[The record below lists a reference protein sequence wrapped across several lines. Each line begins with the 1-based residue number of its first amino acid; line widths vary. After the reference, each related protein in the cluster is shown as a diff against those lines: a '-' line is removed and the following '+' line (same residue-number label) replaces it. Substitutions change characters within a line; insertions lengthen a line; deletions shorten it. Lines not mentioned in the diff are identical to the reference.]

1 VIVTVGAVVSAL
13 TVKLTPLLLA
23 PPTVTTTF
31 PLVAPLGTVATMLVA
46 LQLVAVAFVPLKLTV
61 LVPRVPP
68 KLLPAIVTDVPTT
81 PVPGLTLVMLG
92 DAALLTV
99 KFTPLLLTPPTVT
112 TTFPLVAPLG
122 TGATMLVALQLVA
135 VAFVPLKLTVLVPC
149 VPPKLLPAIVTD
161 VPTTPAPGL
170 TLVILGAV
178 CAVPV
183 PLTLKAATMAPHG
196 SDPPNPAAAVTPPAT
211 GCMRSSVINFV

>member
-1 VIVTVGAVVSAL
+1 
-13 TVKLTPLLLA
+13 
-23 PPTVTTTF
+23 
-31 PLVAPLGTVATMLVA
+31 MLVP
-46 LQLVAVAFVPLKLTV
+46 LQLVAVAVIPLNFTVLEPCVTPKFVPV
-61 LVPRVPP
+61 I
-68 KLLPAIVTDVPTT
+68 AIGVPTR
-81 PVPGLTLVMLG
+81 PDVGFTLVILG
-92 DAALLTV
+92 VAALLTV

-122 TGATMLVALQLVA
+122 TVATMLVPLQLVA

-196 SDPPNPAAAVTPPAT
+196 SDPPNPAAAVTPPAA